1 MRKKDLR
8 ILTMAFYTYTTDE
21 RIQPLHDE
29 GSNEWVLKI
38 SNPTQQDSGIYQCQ
52 VNTEPKL
59 SLAFNLLVIGKS
71 S

>member
-8 ILTMAFYTYTTDE
+8 ILTMASYRYTTDE

-52 VNTEPKL
+52 ISTEPKMSL
-59 SLAFNLLVIGKS
+59 SFQLLIIGKT
-71 S
+71 